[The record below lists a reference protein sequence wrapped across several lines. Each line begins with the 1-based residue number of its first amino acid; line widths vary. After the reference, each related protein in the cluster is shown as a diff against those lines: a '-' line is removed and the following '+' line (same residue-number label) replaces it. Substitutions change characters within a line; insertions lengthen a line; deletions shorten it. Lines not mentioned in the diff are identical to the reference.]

1 MALNRRVARRYARAL
16 GELAHE
22 RGQLEQVEAD
32 LALVAETL
40 ASDSGFRRVWEH
52 QRIGKHDKRRVLE
65 QLFGGRILP
74 LTMNF
79 LFLLLEKR
87 RETILEAITGEFT
100 ALANEVRDVV
110 DVEVRTARALSDE
123 EREALS
129 RRMSEYVGKKIRLIE
144 VTSPELLGGVIA
156 RVGDLVMDGSVLTR
170 LRRLQERLRVHRWYD
185 DEG

>member
-1 MALNRRVARRYARAL
+1 MNRRVARRYARAL

-22 RGQLEQVEAD
+22 RGQLQQVEAD

-40 ASDSGFRRVWEH
+40 AKDSGFRRVWEH
-52 QRIGKHDKRRVLE
+52 QRIGKDVKRRVLE
-65 QLFGGRILP
+65 QVFGGRILP

-87 RETILEAITGEFT
+87 REGILEDIVGEFT

-110 DVEVRTARALSDE
+110 DVEVRTARTLSDE

-129 RRMSEYVGKKIRLIE
+129 QRMSEYLGKRVRLIE
-144 VTSPELLGGVIA
+144 VTVPELLGGVVA

-170 LRRLQERLRVHRWYD
+170 LRRLQEQLRVERRYE

>member
-1 MALNRRVARRYARAL
+1 TSFSRDWSSGVCSS
-16 GELAHE
+16 
-22 RGQLEQVEAD
+22 D
-32 LALVAETL
+32 L
-40 ASDSGFRRVWEH
+40 
-52 QRIGKHDKRRVLE
+52 
-65 QLFGGRILP
+65 
-74 LTMNF
+74 MNF
-79 LFLLLEKR
+79 LLLLLEKR
-87 RETILEAITGEFT
+87 RESILEAVAGGFT